1 MQRPTLVSLLV
12 AWTVLPQA
20 QAQDAGAAGAPP
32 AFVASFR
39 YAPLRVARHPALA
52 PGGRLGPR
60 VSPAVVA
67 AAWEQAIR
75 AARPP
80 ALALAPPDS
89 GRAAPPPAVDPA
101 AAPRV
106 FRGAGAPS
114 RVLGTYAELGMEVAL
129 RVELR
134 ADRFRN
140 LRCTTQD
147 RQLAISG
154 CDAAFPT
161 LGLNPQYAV
170 RTAGVVG
177 RRLHVDVDFD
187 SEREFEANNN
197 LQVWYEGLED
207 EVVRRVEAG
216 NVTFQAPP
224 SRFITAGVPANNF
237 GVQAVAQLG
246 AVELRGIYAQQK
258 GNLVR
263 DRVYSIGEITSQP
276 LDREARDLDVEVGRF
291 FFAVDPAALPA
302 FPAVDILT
310 LAPALLPDSLRVG
323 SLRVYR
329 LRALAPAS
337 GGNQNI
343 GGIQAVA
350 CGVGP
355 VAALDCAG
363 QRAGPFQWEILQE
376 GRDYYVDPSG
386 AWFALGSR
394 LDQTDYLAVSFVTA
408 SGTDSVGTFPAAANP
423 DTAVV
428 DTLRLVYD
436 PRPGVTA
443 AAATFRFEIRNA
455 YRLGGQEITRET
467 AELTLTVNR
476 RERTLSTDQ
485 TYLASLGLAVE
496 SDPNRLDQ
504 YNRLFPRTRDP
515 QQGAPLRDF
524 FVVLPH
530 LTPFADSTRLLAA
543 ERNDS
548 LYRTPRP
555 LLATQGP
562 PSVFALRL
570 RAAVAASTERSVLSL
585 NSFQIREGSERIY
598 VGNALLIRDVDYTID
613 YAVGQLQFK
622 NPDSLFQTGV
632 ALVRAQFEER
642 AAFTIAPTSIYGL
655 AARYDLGAHG
665 EVNVT
670 GMFQREQ
677 STFTRPPL
685 GFEPASSFIGGVS
698 TQLRFEP
705 AWVTRLVDAL
715 PGVRTDAPSFLT
727 IAAEVAASKPQPNQ
741 LGQAY
746 VEEFEDEQGRFLS
759 LSENAWHWGSLPCG
773 DPRTGCTEGARGA
786 EAFGI
791 SPAGFDVT
799 NLAALTWQGLPLS
812 ASGPVQFLPQ
822 QIDPAIRTTGQSQSA
837 EPVLWLMLKPD
848 TVLGLANST
857 TGLPNWVRPA
867 QNAPRWRSITQP
879 LATTGVDLSR
889 VEVLE
894 FWVWEDN
901 RRVAKTNRTG
911 LLLDFGA
918 VFEDGIAVVP
928 DSFTVTGSD
937 TTYRGARLA
946 GAGRLDT
953 ERDPRTQSWSATLN
967 DQGILTDRVV
977 DGIRDA
983 TAATTLDTLPLCSA
997 AQNGQL
1003 VLYFF
1008 GDLRSRC
1015 GRRNGAVDSEDLDGD
1030 FRLDSAV
1037 GVRVAEDFV
1046 RYVFPIGDERYY
1058 VRDGGMIAAPDS
1070 LGGGASGWRL
1080 YRIPFRLDS
1089 LQIGRPNLRQVQAI
1103 RLTVVVPQGAAP
1115 GTPDPQVF
1123 FALSRVRLVGSTW
1136 LKRAETPIPGLA
1148 GDRGT
1153 GVGEVAVTGI
1163 STADPN
1169 LGYTSPPGVTDLPAQ
1184 TGANL
1189 QVGSTEIN
1197 ERSLRLLAR
1206 GLGAGERAEAF
1217 LRFTAEGDK
1226 NFLRYGRLH
1235 AWARGRGPGW
1245 EDGDLEFYLKVGKDP
1260 GNFYF
1265 YRARART
1272 TSWEPEVV
1280 VHLDRWLALRAAV
1293 EQAWLSG
1300 APPQAGPGC
1309 PDTTFLPA
1317 DSAYVACDGPY
1328 LVHVRDPGTAPPNLA
1343 SVQEIAV
1350 GILRVNERLFIDQA
1364 ELWVDDIRLGDVV
1377 QDAGYAGAIDV
1388 SLTGANL
1395 FDVSLNLTRRDGQ
1408 FRQLDDDPR
1417 FVTDDALSIGG
1428 TARLERFL
1436 PARWG
1441 LAAPLTIRY
1450 VETESTPF
1458 YLSGTDVRADALEGL
1473 RTPRAKAASY
1483 ALSLRRTRR
1492 SSGILGRLL
1501 LDPVGLSGTYA
1512 TGDTRSD
1519 LATAT
1524 SSSYA
1529 VSLDYTLSP
1538 PDASVALA
1546 GLRLRLSP
1554 QSLRLRSGL
1563 VHNEAQRSVFEVP
1576 VARLADSAVV
1586 PASSLTRLWRNSAG
1600 VDLVPTGGVQLR
1612 MDMTSV
1618 RDLRDYGDSTT
1629 MGLVAQQESHA
1640 LFGRDIGFESQRVVG
1655 TLVALTPRGPAWL
1668 RPRATLSST
1677 FALTRDPNASRP
1689 VRDSAGAFHLPTS
1702 FSNGQ
1707 RVDLGAQLDVGGM
1720 GRRLLADSGTLARVL
1735 AWLAPVD
1742 ISLARTL
1749 SSVYS
1754 QTALTPSF
1762 GYQLALGGLDGL
1774 RSESGVLA
1782 ASASRTTNLALAGG
1796 VTLPLRVRLRVGYQQ
1811 AQGLTWV
1818 RRNEEQVPFRTR
1830 ALDWPSLGAT
1840 WSVTPPGAVG
1850 RVLTSL
1856 TLQANYR
1863 DREVENEQPSVAGGA
1878 NISRT
1883 SDQSFAPSVALTW
1896 RGGIL
1901 TSFDVVASENE
1912 QLLAGNVFRNARDQQ
1927 NARVSFAFPS
1937 PLRVTRTPATI
1948 RTTARYSIARQTTCL
1963 QSRGQPACV
1972 PYVDSRQDDA
1982 QLTLDTSLSPNL
1994 SAGFQMAY
2002 VVNEE
2007 RQANRK
2013 VAQLLITAFFSLTAS
2028 VGQFR

>member
-1 MQRPTLVSLLV
+1 MQRPTLFALLLAWSLL
-12 AWTVLPQA
+12 PPA
-20 QAQDAGAAGAPP
+20 QAQDAGAAGSPP

-39 YAPLRVARHPALA
+39 YAPLRVPPHPALA

-60 VSPAVVA
+60 VPPALLA
-67 AAWEQAIR
+67 AAWERAVR
-75 AARPP
+75 AARRP

-89 GRAAPPPAVDPA
+89 GRAPPPPPPDVPA
-101 AAPRV
+101 GPRV
-106 FRGAGAPS
+106 FEGVGAPS

-129 RVELR
+129 RFEIR
-134 ADRFRN
+134 ADQFRN
-140 LRCTTQD
+140 LRCTSQD
-147 RQLAISG
+147 RLLAISG
-154 CDAAFPT
+154 CDPGFPT

-207 EVVRRVEAG
+207 EALRRVEAG

-246 AVELRGIYAQQK
+246 AMELRGIYAQQK

-263 DRVYSIGEITSQP
+263 DRVYSIGEVTSQP

-291 FFAVDPAALPA
+291 FFAIDPAPLPG
-302 FPAVDILT
+302 FPAVDILS
-310 LAPALLPDSLRVG
+310 LDPALLPDPLRVG

-329 LRALAPAS
+329 LRAQSVS

-343 GGIQAVA
+343 GGIRAVA
-350 CGVGP
+350 CAVG
-355 VAALDCAG
+355 AAADLDCTA
-363 QRAGPFQWEILQE
+363 QRAGPFQWEFLQE

-394 LDQTDYLAVSFVTA
+394 LDQADYLAVSYVTA
-408 SGTDSVGTFPAAANP
+408 SGTDSVGTFPGAASP
-423 DTAVV
+423 DTVV

-455 YRLGGQEITRET
+455 YRLGGPEVTRET
-467 AELTLTVNR
+467 AELALTVNR
-476 RERTLSTDQ
+476 RERTLATDQ
-485 TYLASLGLAVE
+485 TYLAALGLAIE
-496 SDPNRLDQ
+496 SDQNRFDQ
-504 YNRLFPRTRDP
+504 YNRLFPRMRDP
-515 QQGAPLRDF
+515 QQGAPLRDY
-524 FVVLPH
+524 FVVFPH
-530 LTPFADSTRLLAA
+530 LVPFADSARLLAA

-555 LLATQGP
+555 LLASQGP

-570 RAAVAASTERSVLSL
+570 RAAVAAAGERSVLAL

-598 VGNALLIRDVDYTID
+598 LGNVLLTRDVDYTID
-613 YAVGQLQFK
+613 YEVGQLQFK
-622 NPDSLFQTGV
+622 NADSLFQGGV

-642 AAFTIAPTSIYGL
+642 AAFTVAPTSIYGL

-665 EVNVT
+665 EVNFT

-685 GFEPASSFIGGVS
+685 GYEPAASFIGGVS

-727 IAAEVAASKPQPNQ
+727 IAAEVAASKPQPNRQ
-741 LGQAY
+741 GQAY
-746 VEEFEDEQGRFLS
+746 VEEFEHEQGRL
-759 LSENAWHWGSLPCG
+759 LALTETAWHWGSLPCG
-773 DPRTGCTEGARGA
+773 DPRTGCTDGARGA
-786 EAFGI
+786 EPYGI
-791 SPAGFDVT
+791 SPAGFDVA

-812 ASGPVQFLPQ
+812 AAGPVQFLPQ
-822 QIDPAIRTTGQSQSA
+822 QIDPALRTSGQSLAA

-848 TVLGLANST
+848 TVLGLASST

-867 QNAPRWRSITQP
+867 QNAPRWRSITQS
-879 LATTGVDLSR
+879 LSTTGVDLSR
-889 VEVLE
+889 VEALE

-901 RRVAKTNRTG
+901 QRVAKANRAAI
-911 LLLDFGA
+911 LFDFGS
-918 VFEDGIAVVP
+918 VFEDGIAAVP
-928 DSFTVTGSD
+928 DSLTVVGGD
-937 TTYRGARLA
+937 TTYHGARLA

-953 ERDPRTQSWSATLN
+953 ERDSRTQSWSATIN

-983 TAATTLDTLPLCSA
+983 TAGTTIDTLPLCSA
-997 AQNGQL
+997 LENGQL
-1003 VLYFF
+1003 VLYYF

-1030 FRLDSAV
+1030 FRLDSVV
-1037 GVRVAEDFV
+1037 GVRAAEDFV

-1058 VRDGGMIAAPDS
+1058 VRDGGMVPAPDS
-1070 LGGGASGWRL
+1070 AGGGASGWRL
-1080 YRIPFRLDS
+1080 YRIPFRIDTI
-1089 LQIGRPNLRQVQAI
+1089 QVGQPNLRQVQAV
-1103 RLTVVVPQGAAP
+1103 RLTVVAPQTAAP
-1115 GTPDPQVF
+1115 GAPDPQVY
-1123 FALSRVRLVGSTW
+1123 FALSRVRLVGSRW
-1136 LKRAETPIPGLA
+1136 LKRAETPIAGLA
-1148 GDRGT
+1148 GEVGT
-1153 GVGEVAVTGI
+1153 GAGEVAVTLI

-1169 LGYTSPPGVTDLPAQ
+1169 LGYTSPPGVTDQADRA
-1184 TGANL
+1184 GANL
-1189 QVGSTEIN
+1189 QVGATEIN

-1206 GLGAGERAEAF
+1206 GLARGERAEAF
-1217 LRFTAEGDK
+1217 LRFTGEGDK
-1226 NFLRYGRLH
+1226 NFLRYRRLR

-1245 EDGDLEFYLKVGKDP
+1245 DDGDLEFYLKVGKDP
-1260 GNFYF
+1260 ENFYL

-1272 TSWEPEVV
+1272 ASWEPEVV
-1280 VHLDRWLALRAAV
+1280 VDLDRWLALRAAV

-1300 APPQAGPGC
+1300 AGPQVGPGC
-1309 PDTTFLPA
+1309 PDTTLVPA
-1317 DSAYVACDGPY
+1317 GSAYVACDGPY

-1343 SVQEIAV
+1343 GVQEIAV
-1350 GILRVNERLFIDQA
+1350 GMLRVESRIFVDQA
-1364 ELWVDDIRLGDVV
+1364 ELWVDDVRLDDVI
-1377 QDAGYAGAIDV
+1377 QDAGYAGALDV
-1388 SLTGANL
+1388 SLTAANL
-1395 FDVSLNLTRRDGQ
+1395 LDVAFNLTRRDGQ

-1417 FVTDDALSIGG
+1417 FVTDGALSLGG

-1441 LAAPLTIRY
+1441 LAAPLTVRY

-1458 YLSGTDVRADALEGL
+1458 YLSGTDVRADALAGL
-1473 RTPRAKAASY
+1473 RTPRSTAVSY

-1492 SSGILGRLL
+1492 SAGTLGRLL
-1501 LDPVGLSGTYA
+1501 LDPLGFSGTYA

-1529 VSLDYTLSP
+1529 VSLDYALAP
-1538 PDASVALA
+1538 PAATVSLA

-1554 QSLRLRSGL
+1554 QSLRFRSGL
-1563 VHNEAQRSVFEVP
+1563 AHSEAQRSVYQVP
-1576 VARLADSAVV
+1576 VTRLADSAVV
-1586 PASSLTRLWRNSAG
+1586 PARSLTRLWRNSAG
-1600 VDLVPTGGVQLR
+1600 LDLAPMGGIQLR
-1612 MDMTSV
+1612 MDVTSV

-1629 MGLVAQQESHA
+1629 MGLITKQESKS

-1655 TLVALTPRGPAWL
+1655 TLLAVTPRGPAWL
-1668 RPRATLSST
+1668 RPRATVSST
-1677 FALTRDPNASRP
+1677 FTLTRDPNAGRP
-1689 VRDSAGAFHLPTS
+1689 ARDTSGAFHLPTS

-1707 RVDLGAQLDVGGM
+1707 RVDLGAQLDVGGL
-1720 GRRLLADSGTLARVL
+1720 GRRLLPDSGVPTRLL
-1735 AWLAPVD
+1735 AWLTPVD
-1742 ISLARTL
+1742 VSLSRTL

-1754 QTALTPSF
+1754 QTGLTPSF
-1762 GYQLALGGLDGL
+1762 GYQLGLGGLDGL
-1774 RSESGVLA
+1774 RSEGNELA
-1782 ASASRTTNLALAGG
+1782 TSATRATNVALAGG
-1796 VTLPLRVRLRVGYQQ
+1796 AVLPLRLRLRVGYQENR
-1811 AQGLTWV
+1811 GLTWV
-1818 RRNEEQVPFRTR
+1818 LRNAVQIPIRTR

-1850 RVLTSL
+1850 RWLTSF

-1863 DREVENEQPSVAGGA
+1863 DRETENEQPGTTGA
-1878 NISRT
+1878 SISRS
-1883 SDQSFAPSVALTW
+1883 SDRSFGPSLALTW

-1901 TSFDVVASENE
+1901 TSLDLLASDND
-1912 QLLAGNVFRNARDQQ
+1912 QLLAGNRFHTSRDQQ
-1927 NARVSFAFPS
+1927 NASVAFAFPS
-1937 PLRVTRTPATI
+1937 PLRVTRAPTTI
-1948 RTTARYSIARQTTCL
+1948 RTTARYSISRQTTCL
-1963 QSRGQPACV
+1963 QSSGEPACV

-1982 QLTLDTSLSPNL
+1982 QLTLDTSLSPTL
-1994 SAGFQMAY
+1994 SAGLQMAY
-2002 VVNEE
+2002 VVSEE

-2028 VGQFR
+2028 VGRFR